1 MSDKIATFDEVMTYE
16 RFKKGIDRLLNE
28 DKPKVY
34 LPPIVFLSNGDF
46 KMLDYLAT
54 KYPKGAKQISK
65 TDKKKLKKQSLK
77 NKRYYIKQEIP
88 SVEKVIVCEQEAL
101 RFQGMNYLPY
111 SILGRFK
118 NDI

>member
-1 MSDKIATFDEVMTYE
+1 MSDKVSEFGIFTHENL
-16 RFKKGIDRLLNE
+16 KKAHEKLCRE

-46 KMLDYLAT
+46 KMLDYLAM

-65 TDKKKLKKQSLK
+65 IDKKVLKKQSLK

-101 RFQGMNYLPY
+101 KLQGMNYLPY
-111 SILGRFK
+111 SNFGAME
-118 NDI
+118 